1 MGTNGRSSLVGVPR
15 LRGPLRPG
23 SGREPACPGQPRRT
37 GEPDRTSSVLSR
49 LRGDVSSRPVVDPG
63 LAGGL
68 REWLEDG
75 LGDAVSSLDADAPP
89 VRIGK
94 DALNQVLL
102 CEAHRLARA
111 GAARE
116 VTFELALGVLADA
129 VFRQWITAGDIGTPF
144 DDAMGAVGATG
155 DGKVVDYVQSMP
167 ESNRMRL
174 VEELDEHAE
183 RIVASWPVPSPSWFP
198 RTQEHI
204 AVPLAGGAIVLGG
217 IVDLA
222 LGAPSSG
229 RASVCLVE
237 LKSGPRRLEH
247 RSDLHYYALLETLR
261 SGARPFRVATYYS
274 ATGELDAEQVGDDVL
289 VGALQRVLSA
299 ARRLCR
305 LACGFEPARTPN
317 PLCAWCSELPCCG
330 PGQKRAGTSIP
341 KSQGNV
347 WADDVL
353 HTVEGNSSDLEEISY
368 DVEGR
373 EGR

>member
-1 MGTNGRSSLVGVPR
+1 MVD
-15 LRGPLRPG
+15 
-23 SGREPACPGQPRRT
+23 
-37 GEPDRTSSVLSR
+37 PDRTSSVLSR

-75 LGDAVSSLDADAPP
+75 LGDAVASLGADAPP
-89 VRIGK
+89 VRVGK

-102 CEAHRLARA
+102 CEAHRVARS

-116 VTFELALGVLADA
+116 VTFELALGVLGDA
-129 VFRQWITAGDIGTPF
+129 IFRQWITAGDIGTPF
-144 DDAMGAVGATG
+144 DDAMGAVGAAG
-155 DGKVVDYVQSMP
+155 DEKVVDYVESMP

-174 VEELDEHAE
+174 IEELDEHAE

-289 VGALQRVLSA
+289 VGALHRVMSA

-305 LACGFEPARTPN
+305 LACGSEPDRTPN
-317 PLCAWCSELPCCG
+317 RLCAWCSELSCCG
-330 PGQKRAGTSIP
+330 PGQRRAGTSIR
-341 KSQGNV
+341 KSRRDV
-347 WADDVL
+347 SADDVS
-353 HTVEGNSSDLEEISY
+353 HSVDSDLPDLGEVSFDSD
-368 DVEGR
+368 DVEIR